1 MKVAFFCRGGSDAK
15 IAVLHPRLLS
25 VYALQQQKS
34 KTRDMDNF
42 KLNLLYQ
49 HRLSRSAFCLVLGP
63 FGGTKRD
70 FACVQSLDGTLNIFE
85 QESYAFS
92 RFLPGFLL
100 PGPLAYVQRTDSLV
114 TLSSSYQLESFK

>member
-1 MKVAFFCRGGSDAK
+1 MKVAFFCSGGSDAK

>member
-1 MKVAFFCRGGSDAK
+1 MKVDYFCSGGSDAK

-42 KLNLLYQ
+42 KLTLLYQ